1 MNLCVG
7 LTGGIGC
14 GKSTAAKLFQE
25 LGAFIIDT
33 DEIAHRLTRADGR
46 AIDAIRAA
54 FGDRYIAEDG
64 SMDRAG
70 MRELIF
76 SDGLAK
82 RRLESLLH
90 PMILDSAQAQ
100 LRQAEGSPYV
110 VMVVPLLLGS
120 PGFLRLVQ
128 RILVVD
134 CDESRQVE
142 RVGQRSQLG
151 EHEVRAIMAQQ
162 IGRMER
168 LRGAHDV
175 IHNNGDLAGLAQQVA
190 ELHNVYS
197 AVCKHN
203 GD

>member
-1 MNLCVG
+1 MSLCVG

-14 GKSTAAKLFQE
+14 GKSAVAKIFQE

-33 DEIAHRLTRADGR
+33 DEIAHRLTRADGG

-54 FGDRYIAEDG
+54 FGDRYIAGDG

-70 MRELIF
+70 MRELVF
-76 SDGLAK
+76 SDGIAK

-90 PMILDSAQAQ
+90 PLILDSAQVQ
-100 LRQAEGSPYV
+100 LRQARRSPYV
-110 VMVVPLLLGS
+110 VIAVPLLLES
-120 PGFLRLVQ
+120 PDFLRLVQ

-134 CDESRQVE
+134 CDENRQIE
-142 RVGQRSQLG
+142 RVMRRSRLG
-151 EHEVRAIMAQQ
+151 EQEVRAIMAQQ
-162 IGRMER
+162 AGRMDR

-175 IHNNGDLAGLAQQVA
+175 IHNNGDLASLAEQVA
-190 ELHNVYS
+190 ALHNVYS
-197 AVCKHN
+197 AMATQN

>member
-14 GKSTAAKLFQE
+14 GKSTVAKYFQE

-90 PMILDSAQAQ
+90 PLILDSAQAQ
-100 LRQAEGSPYV
+100 LRQAQGSPYV

-120 PGFLRLVQ
+120 PDFLHLVQ
-128 RILVVD
+128 RVLVVD
-134 CDESRQVE
+134 CDESRQIE
-142 RVGQRSQLG
+142 RVRQRSQLS

-162 IGRMER
+162 VGRMEG

-175 IHNNGDLAGLAQQVA
+175 IHNDGDLAGLAEQVA
-190 ELHNVYS
+190 KFHAAYS
-197 AVCKHN
+197 AMATQN